1 MASRPQP
8 HGRHEMQGLPH
19 CRSVQGLRGLLL
31 ALGLALS
38 LLVCVSCHFWSA
50 FFCPHP
56 PPAKQAGQLPLQM
69 QPSSARHDATLAW
82 QPFCLC
88 CRLQS
93 HHLLSGTKFRRADAE
108 GQLCSWLAG
117 PPRRLSLVAQVVLC
131 QRSDVCTRRA
141 LPLAGSLK

>member
-38 LLVCVSCHFWSA
+38 LSSVCLVTFG
-50 FFCPHP
+50 PLLLP
-56 PPAKQAGQLPLQM
+56 PSPPQLSKQGNFRCKCSLRPPGM
-69 QPSSARHDATLAW
+69 TLDW

-131 QRSDVCTRRA
+131 QRSDVWTRRA